1 MDSFPDGS
9 PAALSNAACGAWLKP
24 LIDAKWHDMHAV
36 VPRGFPAYVRIFHP
50 AWRDRPEDTR
60 TWHGHEAPSECGME
74 DEVVGWSAV
83 AEAFGK
89 QMHALAQFDRLP
101 GPKTPSM
108 GSLDAAGWRY
118 SSPDL
123 GNLAPDVLAAAAI
136 HLCDHTGTPDQG
148 VTAVWNGWGGLG
160 SSAGYVELSFSEGAA
175 DGQFVAGTA
184 TVGEGPGSGLLP
196 AEVVNGEALDLPG
209 RSYYLFSTGPR
220 FYTHPG
226 WVNHAPWH
234 HSPDSPQSPNILWP
248 ADRTWVLVSEIDL
261 DSTVVAGSRELIAA
275 LAQDPAIEA
284 LVVQEGADLSWDAD
298 IPNRPVD

>member
-160 SSAGYVELSFSEGAA
+160 SSAGYVELIDMLTAHGVAQVVREPLGVRPGPAVDAEA
-175 DGQFVAGTA
+175 DHAG
-184 TVGEGPGSGLLP
+184 
-196 AEVVNGEALDLPG
+196 ALDETSGG
-209 RSYYLFSTGPR
+209 RERQPHDLLGR
-220 FYTHPG
+220 IR
-226 WVNHAPWH
+226 AC
-234 HSPDSPQSPNILWP
+234 
-248 ADRTWVLVSEIDL
+248 ADRNGTHR
-261 DSTVVAGSRELIAA
+261 AGRRVITLGRKAEGRESRDVPPDRQAA
-275 LAQDPAIEA
+275 RR
-284 LVVQEGADLSWDAD
+284 D
-298 IPNRPVD
+298 IGH